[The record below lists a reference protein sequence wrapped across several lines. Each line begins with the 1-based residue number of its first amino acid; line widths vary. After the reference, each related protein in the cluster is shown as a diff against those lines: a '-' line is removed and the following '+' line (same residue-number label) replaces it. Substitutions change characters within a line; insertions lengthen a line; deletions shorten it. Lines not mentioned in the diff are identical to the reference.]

1 MFRLGRTNT
10 QQALEMI
17 RDTVFQQ
24 ENGDRPDVPNV
35 LIIITDGRP
44 TEQLNTNLDAVVRH
58 QNNVLLSVLVFQ
70 MTQI

>member
-10 QQALEMI
+10 QGALEMI

-24 ENGDRPDVPNV
+24 ANGDRPDVPNV

-44 TEQLNTNLDAVVRH
+44 TDQLNTNLDAVVRH